1 MHPLSMRALAGALAT
16 ALALP
21 ALAANPTLSKIQSSG
36 TLTIGYRKDA
46 SPLSYVDASGQPIGY
61 AIDLCQQL
69 AARIQS
75 QLKLP
80 TLQIQYV
87 PVTMAERFDRIAE
100 GKIQLECA
108 DTTNSK
114 ARRDLVGFGLTY
126 YYAGARMMVRKD
138 DTREQLS
145 QMANA
150 RIAVITGSTG
160 KTVAERLKG
169 ATLVAVPNTDEGAKA
184 VADGRADA
192 FVSDDISLIDQARML
207 KGAVKVVGP
216 RMSVEPLAPIVPK
229 NAPDFQHLV
238 AQAMKDMYRDGTA
251 RQVYRKW
258 FEHPLPVREYS
269 LDLPP
274 DRLLSDTFRR
284 PDTFVTD
291 WTVL

>member
-1 MHPLSMRALAGALAT
+1 MNQETQG
-16 ALALP
+16 
-21 ALAANPTLSKIQSSG
+21 LSKQQIKSRETKAKIFQAAKRI
-36 TLTIGYRKDA
+36 LQKQGY
-46 SPLSYVDASGQPIGY
+46 
-61 AIDLCQQL
+61 
-69 AARIQS
+69 
-75 QLKLP
+75 
-80 TLQIQYV
+80 
-87 PVTMAERFDRIAE
+87 
-100 GKIQLECA
+100 
-108 DTTNSK
+108 
-114 ARRDLVGFGLTY
+114 
-126 YYAGARMMVRKD
+126 
-138 DTREQLS
+138 EQLS
-145 QMANA
+145 IKNICEEAGVPKGIVSVLPG
-150 RIAVITGSTG
+150 RGSVIGDAITKHPLVKRVSFTGGTSTG